1 MEDTPFFSPR
11 EKQVVDLLLEGRSN
25 KQIALALSISTSTV
39 EYHLKNI
46 YAELQVS
53 TRTEAVLKLAKY
65 PQWEST
71 GLGGSGNL
79 RESIVGGM
87 GEPADNGL
95 QTSSWRLPMKTILFF
110 TGGLIATALL
120 AAVFIARQPPPNVP
134 VAPTATKAVGQPAAT
149 EIIFPTREVENPTS
163 TPVVENCQA
172 VEGLNFCLVG
182 IARTAD
188 ATYIMLE
195 IKTTAGVQP
204 DMGGFMTSLND
215 ARPPVLRDETGR
227 EYQTL
232 DGTQSLA
239 VTSALDER
247 TFLQTLKFPALEP
260 GAHLAALKFASV
272 SVFVPILT
280 SFQLDLGENPQP
292 GDEIPLDQGLN
303 IHGQVI
309 NLRKAVFSGQGGSL
323 QVELWSDPVELND
336 NIAGLM
342 PALGIPP
349 GTGMGTGFGSKM
361 ILPGS
366 AWHVFA
372 NLSRP
377 GQSPVSGLI
386 SVPLDGASVYYQ
398 GNFEIPFSIPE
409 APLTTRIKP
418 GLEQLTQI
426 AEIRRFTKR
435 PELEPVLITFEAVNN
450 LWSAMYLTA
459 DGSKYWL
466 ETRSNRITQYNPAQ
480 SSPGS
485 PEIKSS
491 QELEQIAQQFA
502 SQNSLKFNQLRDD
515 LVDTVKIEGHAHIYR
530 WEYKKISQPE
540 TGSPFLMVSLGN
552 NGDVLEFANSL
563 DFAIP

>member
-1 MEDTPFFSPR
+1 MENTPLFSPR

-71 GLGGSGNL
+71 GVGESGNL

-120 AAVFIARQPPPNVP
+120 AALFLARQPSQNVP
-134 VAPTATKAVGQPAAT
+134 VAPTATNAAGQPAAT
-149 EIIFPTREVENPTS
+149 AIISPTRVAENPTS
-163 TPVVENCQA
+163 TPGVESCQA
-172 VEGLNFCLVG
+172 VDGLNFCLGG
-182 IARTAD
+182 IARTAE

-195 IKTTAGVQP
+195 IKTTAGVRP
-204 DMGGFMTSLND
+204 DMSGFMTSLND
-215 ARPPVLRDETGR
+215 AGPPVLRDETGR

-232 DGTQSLA
+232 DGAQSLA
-239 VTSALDER
+239 VTSALDEQ

-260 GAHLAALKFASV
+260 GAHQAALKFASV
-272 SVFVPILT
+272 SVFVPILS
-280 SFQLDLGENPQP
+280 SFQLDLGENPQG
-292 GDEIPLDQGLN
+292 GDEISLDQRLN

-323 QVELWSDPVELND
+323 QVELWSDPVELKD
-336 NIAGLM
+336 DIAGLM

-349 GTGMGTGFGSKM
+349 GTDMGTGFGSKM

-377 GQSPVSGLI
+377 GLPPVSGLI

-398 GNFEIPFSIPE
+398 GNFEIPISIPE
-409 APLTTRIKP
+409 APLTSRIKP

-435 PELEPVLITFEAVNN
+435 PELEPVLITFEVVNN
-450 LWSAMYLTA
+450 LWSAMYLTG

-466 ETRSNRITQYNPAQ
+466 ETRSNRITQYKPAQ
-480 SSPGS
+480 LSPGS
-485 PEIKSS
+485 QPVKSL
-491 QELEQIAQQFA
+491 QELEQSAQQFA

-515 LVDTVKIEGHAHIYR
+515 LVGTVKIEGHAYIFR
-530 WEYKKISQPE
+530 WEYQKMSQPE
-540 TGSPFLMVSLGN
+540 TGSPFLLVSLGN
-552 NGDVLEFANSL
+552 SGEILEFANSL